1 MSEPRDLIAN
11 IPDSGYELVAKRKQ
25 KTKRK
30 LATTRDYLK
39 LDWEPW
45 KRPPSLEAGQLLPR
59 RTDWDETGITAR
71 MACAVMLK
79 TCAELIESLQKA
91 GDDASNE
98 VLFRLASEKERL
110 LGIVAMIEGAFC
122 RVLAAAHHERPN

>member
-1 MSEPRDLIAN
+1 
-11 IPDSGYELVAKRKQ
+11 
-25 KTKRK
+25 
-30 LATTRDYLK
+30 
-39 LDWEPW
+39 
-45 KRPPSLEAGQLLPR
+45 LLPR

-71 MACAVMLK
+71 MAYAVMLK
-79 TCAELIESLQKA
+79 TRAEVIESPQKA
-91 GDDASNE
+91 GDDAGNE